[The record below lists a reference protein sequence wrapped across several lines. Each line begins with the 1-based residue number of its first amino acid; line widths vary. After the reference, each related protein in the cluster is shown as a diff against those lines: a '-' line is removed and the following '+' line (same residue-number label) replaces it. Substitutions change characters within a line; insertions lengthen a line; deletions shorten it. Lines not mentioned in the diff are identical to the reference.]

1 MINLL
6 ERKIA
11 LRYLFTKKKDGFI
24 NIITTFSFLGISLGV
39 AVLIVVMSVMNG
51 FRTELIN
58 KINGFNPH
66 LKIFSDQID
75 QIDLKK
81 LNNQAIK
88 NISDEFFLSN
98 SGEAVIIHNS
108 YTKGII
114 LRGYL
119 KDDFKKLKVIKNE
132 NFFGNNSISY
142 NHISI
147 GKELSFILNVDIGDK
162 ISIISPSSVMSIAG
176 SLPKQKSFI
185 VESIFESEMNE
196 FNQNIAFLN
205 LSDLE
210 DFFNY
215 KKINR
220 YLEVFLKDPKSIEEK
235 KQIFQDVFK
244 DRLINSW
251 ADLNQSLFS
260 ALKVERN
267 VMFIILSLII
277 LIAAFNI
284 ISGLTILVKNKTR
297 DIAILKSIGVQNNSI
312 IKIFF
317 LVGFLIGTIST
328 FFGVII
334 GIIFS
339 INIESIRSLISNLFN
354 VSLFPEEIYFLSK
367 MPSEIEPISIIIIS
381 LFSIIIT
388 CLVSIYPA
396 IKASKLD
403 TIKSLKY
410 E

>member
-1 MINLL
+1 MITLL

-11 LRYLFTKKKDGFI
+11 FRYLFTKKKDGFI
-24 NIITTFSFLGISLGV
+24 NIISTFSFLGISLGV

-66 LKIFSDQID
+66 LKIFSNEASL
-75 QIDLKK
+75 DLNK
-81 LNNQAIK
+81 LKNNK
-88 NISDEFFLSN
+88 LKSISKQFFLSN
-98 SGEAVIIHNS
+98 SGEAVIIHNT

-119 KDDFKKLKVIKNE
+119 RDDFKKLEVIKNE
-132 NFFGNNSISY
+132 NFIGNKSISY

-147 GKELSFILNVDIGDK
+147 GKELSFILDVDLGDK
-162 ISIISPSSVMSIAG
+162 VSIISPSSVMSIAG

-185 VESIFESEMNE
+185 VESIFESEINE
-196 FNQNIAFLN
+196 FDQNIAFLN
-205 LSDLE
+205 LYDLE
-210 DFFNY
+210 EFFNLD
-215 KKINR
+215 KRNR
-220 YLEVFLKDPKSIEEK
+220 YLEVFLKDPKDIEIK
-235 KQIFQDVFK
+235 KKVFQNIYNEQ
-244 DRLINSW
+244 LINSW

-297 DIAILKSIGVQNNSI
+297 DIAILKSIGVQNSSI
-312 IKIFF
+312 TKIFF
-317 LVGFLIGTIST
+317 LVGFLIGTLST
-328 FFGVII
+328 IIGIII

-339 INIESIRSLISNLFN
+339 LNIETIRSSISDIFN
-354 VSLFPEEIYFLSK
+354 ITLFPEEIYFLNK
-367 MPSEIEPISIIIIS
+367 MPSEIDLNSLFIIG
-381 LFSIIIT
+381 LFSISVT

-396 IKASKLD
+396 IKASRSD

>member
-1 MINLL
+1 MITPL

-11 LRYLFTKKKDGFI
+11 FRYLFTKKKDGFI
-24 NIITTFSFLGISLGV
+24 NIISTFSFFGIALGV
-39 AVLIVVMSVMNG
+39 SVLIIVMSVMNG
-51 FRTELIN
+51 FRSELIS

-66 LKIFSDQID
+66 LKIFSNESS
-75 QIDLKK
+75 IDLSK
-81 LNNQAIK
+81 LKSNKIRDLSEK
-88 NISDEFFLSN
+88 FFLSN
-98 SGEAVIIHNS
+98 AGEAVIIHNS

-119 KDDFKKLKVIKNE
+119 RDDFKKLKVINNE
-132 NFFGNNSISY
+132 NFYGNSSLQY

-147 GKELSFILNVDIGDK
+147 GKELSFILNVDLGDK
-162 ISIISPSSVMSIAG
+162 VTIISPSNIMSIAG

-185 VESIFESEMNE
+185 VDSIFESEINE

-205 LSDLE
+205 INDLE
-210 DFFNY
+210 EFFNLE
-215 KKINR
+215 KKNR
-220 YLEVFLKDPKSIEEK
+220 YLEVFLKDPKNIEEK
-235 KQIFQDVFK
+235 KLIFQDVFEDK
-244 DRLINSW
+244 LINSW
-251 ADLNQSLFS
+251 ADLNRSLFS
-260 ALKVERN
+260 ALKIERN

-297 DIAILKSIGVQNNSI
+297 DIAILKSIGVSSKSI
-312 IKIFF
+312 AKIFF
-317 LVGFLIGTIST
+317 VVGFLIGTIST
-328 FFGVII
+328 ITGVIL
-334 GIIFS
+334 GILFS
-339 INIESIRSLISNLFN
+339 LNIESIRTLISNLFN

-367 MPSEIEPISIIIIS
+367 LPTEIDPSSILLIS
-381 LFSIIIT
+381 LLSILIT

-396 IKASKLD
+396 LKASKLD

>member
-1 MINLL
+1 LITLL

-24 NIITTFSFLGISLGV
+24 NIISTFSFLGIALGV

-51 FRTELIN
+51 FRSELIN

-66 LKIFSDQID
+66 LKIFSYDSAID
-75 QIDLKK
+75 FKRLK
-81 LNNQAIK
+81 NNKIK
-88 NISDEFFLSN
+88 DISESFFISN
-98 SGEAVIIHNS
+98 TGEAVIIHNS

-119 KDDFKKLKVIKNE
+119 RNDFKKLKVINNQ
-132 NFFGNNSISY
+132 NFVGNKLISY
-142 NHISI
+142 NYISI
-147 GKELSFILNVDIGDK
+147 GKELSYILDVNIGDK
-162 ISIISPSSVMSIAG
+162 ISIISPSSIMSIAG

-185 VESIFESEMNE
+185 IESIFESEINE
-196 FNQNIAFLN
+196 FNENIAFLN

-210 DFFNY
+210 EFFDFDKN
-215 KKINR
+215 KR
-220 YLEVFLKDPKSIEEK
+220 YLEVFLNDPKNIEAK
-235 KQIFQDVFK
+235 KKIFQSIFPDK
-244 DRLINSW
+244 LISSW
-251 ADLNQSLFS
+251 ADQNKSLFS

-317 LVGFLIGTIST
+317 IVGFLIGTLST
-328 FFGVII
+328 IFGIII

-339 INIESIRSLISNLFN
+339 LNIESIRSTISQIFDI
-354 VSLFPEEIYFLSK
+354 SLFPEEIYFLSK
-367 MPSEIEPISIIIIS
+367 MPSEIDLFSILLIS
-381 LFSIIIT
+381 LFSISVT